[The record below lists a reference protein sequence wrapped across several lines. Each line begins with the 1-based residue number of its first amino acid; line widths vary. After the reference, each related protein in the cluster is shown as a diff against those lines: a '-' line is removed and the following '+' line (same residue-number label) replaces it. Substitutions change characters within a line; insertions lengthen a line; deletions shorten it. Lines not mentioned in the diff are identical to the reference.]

1 MVTRSASKAYC
12 MSSVRVRTEPF
23 YKVHAMDRQAPA
35 GVEGRVAAV
44 LDLPAAVQAV
54 QHEPHLRVGPFP
66 VRRDC
71 RHTYTHTHTHI
82 HT

>member
-1 MVTRSASKAYC
+1 
-12 MSSVRVRTEPF
+12 MSFRERI
-23 YKVHAMDRQAPA
+23 PA

-71 RHTYTHTHTHI
+71 SDEHANTHTHI
-82 HT
+82 NEQPREKVRLRK